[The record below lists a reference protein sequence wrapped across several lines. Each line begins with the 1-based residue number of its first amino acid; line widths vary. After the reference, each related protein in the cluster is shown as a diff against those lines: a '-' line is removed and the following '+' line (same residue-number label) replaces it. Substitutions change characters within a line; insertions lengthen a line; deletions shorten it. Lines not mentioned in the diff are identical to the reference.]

1 VLLLDTHAFLWIA
14 QGMTRRFSP
23 SLRERLEDGPP
34 QALGGVSF
42 YEVAQLIRRRR
53 LPVSMAWFEVQAEG
67 FVARGGVIAEADH
80 AVMARAGALD
90 WDHGDPFDRLIV
102 ATAMEREL
110 DLLTKD
116 RAIAAFY
123 PRAVG

>member
-1 VLLLDTHAFLWIA
+1 MLLLDTHAFLWIA
-14 QGMTRRFSP
+14 QGTIHRFSP
-23 SLRERLEDGPP
+23 ALRDRLEGGPP
-34 QALGGVSF
+34 QALCGVSF
-42 YEVAQLIRRRR
+42 YEITQLIRRGR
-53 LPVSMAWFEVQAEG
+53 LPVSMVWFEVQAEG
-67 FVARGGVIAEADH
+67 FVARGGRIVETDH

-110 DLLTKD
+110 DLVTKD
-116 RAIAAFY
+116 RTITAFY